1 MTRRIF
7 SAFIFL
13 LAVAV
18 AVLFT
23 SLNPGRIKL
32 DLGFQVF
39 DAPVSVAFVATFALG
54 WLFGLF
60 SAGAWMYKRRRARKR
75 REKAERAA
83 AESRSIS
90 VIDERG

>member
-23 SLNPGRIKL
+23 WLNPGLIKL
-32 DLGFQVF
+32 DLGFQAF

-54 WLFGLF
+54 WLFGLL

-83 AESRSIS
+83 AESRSLS